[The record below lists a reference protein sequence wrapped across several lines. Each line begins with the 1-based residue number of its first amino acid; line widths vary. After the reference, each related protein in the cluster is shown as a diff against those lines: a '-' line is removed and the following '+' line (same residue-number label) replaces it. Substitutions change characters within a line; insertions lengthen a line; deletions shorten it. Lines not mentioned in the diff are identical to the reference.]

1 VPSLWAVV
9 GQEKSCRKGL
19 PFRRQAAAVIAWCRC
34 LVCACTLTSARG

>member
-19 PFRRQAAAVIAWCRC
+19 PFRRQAAAV
-34 LVCACTLTSARG
+34 